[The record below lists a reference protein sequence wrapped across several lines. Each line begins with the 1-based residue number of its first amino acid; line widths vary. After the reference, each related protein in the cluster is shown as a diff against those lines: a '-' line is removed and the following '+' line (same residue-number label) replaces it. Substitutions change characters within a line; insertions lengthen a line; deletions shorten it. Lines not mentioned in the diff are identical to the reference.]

1 MGSRKLVCTPPIV
14 CDELL
19 IVLLSLTRK
28 LPFDPDYFDYIH
40 IRSIAK
46 GVPENLWDQL
56 FAVRR
61 PVTMIPILPI

>member
-1 MGSRKLVCTPPIV
+1 MHPLVTCGG
-14 CDELL
+14 LL
-19 IVLLSLTRK
+19 IVLSSLTRK

-56 FAVRR
+56 FAVRTLVA
-61 PVTMIPILPI
+61 VTSIFLV